1 MTAVNPWSG
10 VVKGDDRAFREM
22 LRLAAEGVE
31 GLLMRQVPAKESA
44 LDREIFSDIEATS
57 CFRFKD
63 PTGAFANEPI
73 TFDARMGRL
82 DVATN
87 IPAGKDGAGVQ
98 LVRSGNEMALMK
110 DNDPGSEYNR
120 RLVEIVSQV
129 LGLGIVDEVTF
140 GQPLPPSA
148 LLYLRPLPNPEDSCE
163 RFVDGILGALKRYK
177 PQAIRDKK
185 MFDTTYIKLV
195 DRMFRSGIEASR
207 MTPDR
212 LQSTILEETL
222 RAMVKV
228 EIWRKLWR
236 WTIDTAI
243 KIGEL
248 RTVQAILLDQDLS
261 KWVRDL
267 EEAIKRAGKIVGN
280 YAANGEA
287 LYDRAIRGEDFYV
300 EAMPAIIYVRDA
312 RTTVEEMFVHVNDWA
327 AIPSRVPKMGSI
339 KMAMDA
345 IKPQLPVIKEIMK
358 IPVPRA
364 VAG

>member
-1 MTAVNPWSG
+1 MTAVNPWTG
-10 VVKGDDRAFREM
+10 VEKGDDRAVREM
-22 LRLAAEGVE
+22 LRLASEGVE
-31 GLLMRQVPAKESA
+31 GLLMRQVPGKESE
-44 LDREIFSDIEATS
+44 LDREIFADIETNS

-73 TFDARMGRL
+73 SFDSRMGRL

-87 IPAGKDGAGVQ
+87 IPAGKDGAQ
-98 LVRSGNEMALMK
+98 LVRSGNELALMK
-110 DNDPGSEYNR
+110 DNDPGSAYNR

-129 LGLGIVDEVTF
+129 LGLGVVDQVTF
-140 GQPLPPSA
+140 GQPLLPST
-148 LLYLRPLPNPEDSCE
+148 LLYLKPLPNPEDSCE
-163 RFVDGILGALKRYK
+163 RFVTEIVGALKRYR
-177 PQAIRDKK
+177 PQAIKDKK
-185 MFDTTYIKLV
+185 MFDATYVKLI

-212 LQSTILEETL
+212 LQATILQETL
-222 RAMVKV
+222 RAAVKV

-236 WTIDTAI
+236 WTIDTAL

-248 RTVQAILLDQDLS
+248 RTIQAILLEQDLS

-280 YAANGEA
+280 YAANGSS
-287 LYDRAIRGEDFYV
+287 LYERAIRGNDFYV

-312 RTTVEEMFVHVNDWA
+312 RTTVEEIFVHVGEWSQ
-327 AIPSRVPKMGSI
+327 IPSKIPKMGSI
-339 KMAMDA
+339 KMATDA
-345 IKPQLPVIKEIMK
+345 LKPQLPVIKEVMK
-358 IPVPRA
+358 MAVPRA

>member
-1 MTAVNPWSG
+1 MTAVNPWAG
-10 VVKGDDRAFREM
+10 VVKGDDRAVREM
-22 LRLAAEGVE
+22 LRIASEGVE

-44 LDREIFSDIEATS
+44 LDREIFTDIETNG

-73 TFDARMGRL
+73 TFDSRMGRL
-82 DVATN
+82 DVTTN
-87 IPAGKDGAGVQ
+87 IMAGKDGSGAQ

-140 GQPLPPSA
+140 GQPLLPST
-148 LLYLRPLPNPEDSCE
+148 LLYLKPLPNPEDSCD
-163 RFVDGILGALKRYK
+163 RFVDEILRALKRYK
-177 PQAIRDKK
+177 PQMIRDKK
-185 MFDTTYIKLV
+185 VFDATYVKLV

-212 LQSTILEETL
+212 LQATILQETL

-236 WTIDTAI
+236 WTIETAL

-280 YAANGEA
+280 YAANGSS

-327 AIPSRVPKMGSI
+327 AIPGRVPKMGSI